1 MRWRRWIYDKS
12 LILLIV
18 FCASQSVNASSV
30 VWKQRWQ
37 QQQSKLAQTQQREV
51 QALQA
56 TTIPEWK
63 KKLTLEDINAKH
75 LQQRNQLQQY
85 GQHIYEQW
93 VDRENRRV
101 DTILKIRAR
110 RDNAIR
116 ETRMQQDVKL
126 ANARNMAGTPYQ
138 TKNLLDEIKNQTD
151 QRIIFIR
158 TRAAE
163 EEKQL
168 MELLKV
174 TGLR

>member
-18 FCASQSVNASSV
+18 WCASQSANASSS

-37 QQQSKLAQTQQREV
+37 QQQSKLVQTQQQEI

-56 TTIPEWK
+56 TTHPEWK
-63 KKLTLEDINAKH
+63 KKLALDDLKSKH
-75 LQQRNQLQQY
+75 LQQSNQLQQY
-85 GQHIYEQW
+85 GQHVYEQW
-93 VDRENRRV
+93 IDRENRRV
-101 DTILKIRAR
+101 DTVLKIRAR

-138 TKNLLDEIKNQTD
+138 TKKLLDDIRNQTD
-151 QRIIFIR
+151 ARIIFIR

-168 MELLKV
+168 MDLLKL